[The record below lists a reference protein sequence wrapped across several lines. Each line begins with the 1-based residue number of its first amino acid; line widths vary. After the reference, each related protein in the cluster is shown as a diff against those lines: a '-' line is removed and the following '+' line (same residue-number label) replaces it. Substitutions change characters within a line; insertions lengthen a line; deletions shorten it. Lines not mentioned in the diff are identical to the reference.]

1 MTRSPYDP
9 IVRSWMD
16 SGADTMTVVEKKPR
30 LFGTDGVRGIA
41 GEYPLD
47 QVLVCKL
54 GAALGKVL
62 AADESSAGTPVRVIL
77 GRDTRESGEWLAGC
91 VAAGLM
97 ASGAEVSDAGVI
109 TTPGVAFLTR
119 HHGFTAGVVISASH
133 NPYRDN
139 GIKVLSRAGTKLP
152 ESVEMRI
159 EETLRQLGAPPVDPA
174 AAARPPEPA
183 HYLADDY
190 LDFLEGSAGNLT
202 KFGGHRLVMDCAH
215 GAAFRLGP
223 ALMARLGIKTEVLN
237 AAPDGRNINRDCG
250 SMHPGVIAAATR
262 DSGAE
267 LGVAFDGDADRA
279 IFATASGRV
288 VDGDHVLYAVSRFL
302 HERGELRGR
311 AVVGTL
317 MTNFALE
324 RDLSDRGLTLKRTPV
339 GDRYVLEEMLRSEIN
354 LGGEASGHIIFSD
367 ISLAGDGLLT
377 LLEILRIIGA
387 SGRSLEELVADYQPL
402 PQLIVNVRVR
412 SKPHLESV
420 PGIAGAMAR
429 CRQEIDGNGRLV
441 VRYSGTEPLA
451 RVMVEAEDAAA
462 VRRHAEAI
470 AGAIQE
476 TIGETIGAGPDK
488 PEAPGAFAGRAAN
501 GV

>member
-1 MTRSPYDP
+1 M
-9 IVRSWMD
+9 
-16 SGADTMTVVEKKPR
+16 
-30 LFGTDGVRGIA
+30 
-41 GEYPLD
+41 
-47 QVLVCKL
+47 
-54 GAALGKVL
+54 
-62 AADESSAGTPVRVIL
+62 AADGPAGAPVRVVL

-91 VAAGLM
+91 MAAGLM

-159 EETLRQLGAPPVDPA
+159 EGALDEIESSPVVPAGSARQPEAAP
-174 AAARPPEPA
+174 
-183 HYLADDY
+183 HLADDY
-190 LDFLEGSAGNLT
+190 LDFLERSAGNLAELR
-202 KFGGHRLVMDCAH
+202 GHRLVMDCAQ

-223 ALMARLGIKTEVLN
+223 ALMDRLGIRTEVLN

-250 SMHPGVIAAATR
+250 SMHPAVVAAATR

-279 IFATASGRV
+279 IFATSSGRV

-302 HERGELRGR
+302 EERGELKGRG
-311 AVVGTL
+311 VVGTL

-324 RDLSDRGLTLKRTPV
+324 RALGDLGLALERTSV
-339 GDRYVLEEMLRSEIN
+339 GDRYVLEEMLRSGIN
-354 LGGEASGHIIFSD
+354 LGGEPSGHIIFSD
-367 ISLAGDGLLT
+367 ISPAGDGLLT
-377 LLEILRIIGA
+377 LLEILRIMGA
-387 SGRSLEELVADYQPL
+387 TGRSLEELVADYEPL

-412 SKPHLESV
+412 SKPALESLAAV
-420 PGIAGAMAR
+420 AEAMSR
-429 CRQEIDGNGRLV
+429 CRSEIDGNGRLV

-451 RVMVEAEDAAA
+451 RVMVEAEDAAK
-462 VRRHAEAI
+462 VRRHAAAI
-470 AGAIQE
+470 AGAIE
-476 TIGETIGAGPDK
+476 ENIGAGRDGR
-488 PEAPGAFAGRAAN
+488 ESPGALPAR
-501 GV
+501 V